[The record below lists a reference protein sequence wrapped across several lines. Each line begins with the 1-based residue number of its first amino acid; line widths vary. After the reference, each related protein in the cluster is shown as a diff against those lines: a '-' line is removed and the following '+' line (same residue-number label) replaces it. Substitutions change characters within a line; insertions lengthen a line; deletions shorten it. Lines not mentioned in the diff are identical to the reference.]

1 MTGTSSTIIGPV
13 RSLPPSPGDIF
24 DLRVSLRY
32 IKPTIWRGLSVPADV
47 PLAAL
52 HEILQV
58 AFGWQNCHL
67 HDFHVGEIRFGMTG
81 IEDEMFSVDERA
93 APLGA
98 VAQKGSAFVY
108 QYDFGDS
115 WEHDIKVE
123 RVHRDRDETIRCTAG
138 ARACPPEDCGGVPG
152 YAHLL
157 EVLANPK
164 DEEYADLKRWVGRSF
179 DPEKFELVTV
189 RKKLATLSKRLAR
202 WRR

>member
-1 MTGTSSTIIGPV
+1 V

-24 DLRVSLRY
+24 DLRVSLRC
-32 IKPTIWRGLSVPADV
+32 IEPIIWRGLSVPADV

-58 AFGWQNCHL
+58 AFGWQNSHL
-67 HDFHVGEIRFGMTG
+67 HDFQVGDIRFGMTDV
-81 IEDEMFSVDERA
+81 ENEMFSVDERA

-98 VAQKGSAFVY
+98 VAQEGSTFVY

-123 RVHRDRDETIRCTAG
+123 RVHREGDETVRCTAG
-138 ARACPPEDCGGVPG
+138 ARACPPEDCGGAPG

-157 EVLANPK
+157 EVLANPN
-164 DEEYADLKRWVGRSF
+164 DEEYAHLKRWVGRRF
-179 DPEKFELVTV
+179 DPEKFELVAV

-202 WRR
+202 RRR